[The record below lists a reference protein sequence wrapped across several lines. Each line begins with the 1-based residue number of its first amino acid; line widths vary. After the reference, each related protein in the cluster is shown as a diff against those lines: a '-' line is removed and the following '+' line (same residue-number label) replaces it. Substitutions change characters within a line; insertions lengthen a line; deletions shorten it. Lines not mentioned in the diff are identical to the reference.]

1 MLRFSEDFI
10 WYGKEFQTFGP
21 RYLKL
26 CFQIFFDSILEFLD
40 SVYIFLLL
48 EIHHCKWENVF
59 YEARISIIVSF
70 ENFNSQTT
78 IVRNIHG
85 AFHWPFN

>member
-1 MLRFSEDFI
+1 MVWQGVPNLWAKVS
-10 WYGKEFQTFGP
+10 QT
-21 RYLKL
+21 L
-26 CFQIFFDSILEFLD
+26 FQIFFDSILEFLD

-85 AFHWPFN
+85 AFHWHFN